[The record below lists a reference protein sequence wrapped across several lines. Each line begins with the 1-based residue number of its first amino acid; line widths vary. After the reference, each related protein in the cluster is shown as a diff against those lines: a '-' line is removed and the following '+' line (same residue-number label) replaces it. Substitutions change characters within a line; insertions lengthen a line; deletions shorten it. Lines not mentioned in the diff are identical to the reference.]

1 MHRMKHRIFGLK
13 EHDTRVKSEL
23 LAGFITFITLVYIVV
38 VNASILADA
47 GIPFEAGI
55 IATALTA
62 FAGSLIMGLWA
73 NSPIVIAPGM
83 GVNALFTYTIVHGMG
98 LSWQEA
104 LAAVFVSGI
113 LFMLIAFTKLAS
125 VIQQAIPTS
134 LKEAITAGIGLFIAF
149 IGMQKGGLIIASKTT
164 LVGIGHFGDIHVIL
178 TAITLIVT
186 IILFV
191 RKVPGNL
198 LIGIVF
204 GTVLSMLAGQLGDST
219 GASSISWADAV
230 GAIGAMSFQGATSAV
245 FWVATFSLVLVI
257 VFENI
262 GLIHGQLHMLN
273 QPEKFKR
280 SLRASSVSVI
290 VSGFVGSSPA
300 IPAVE
305 TTAGISAGG
314 KTGLTSVT
322 TGMLFLLSLFFIPVI
337 KMIPDTAI
345 APILIL
351 VGGLMMESVTKI
363 PFADFTEGFPA
374 FLVIA
379 AIPLTSSIVDG
390 IAFGFIMYPILKAA
404 TGKWKQVG
412 LPLYVIAALFL
423 LNFVL
428 HALG

>member
-1 MHRMKHRIFGLK
+1 MKHRIFGLK

>member
-1 MHRMKHRIFGLK
+1 MKHRIFGLK

-83 GVNALFTYTIVHGMG
+83 GVNALFTYTIVNGMG

-125 VIQQAIPTS
+125 LIQQAIPTS

-178 TAITLIVT
+178 TALTLIVT

-204 GTVLSMLAGQLGDST
+204 GTVLSMLAGQLGDKSA
-219 GASSISWADAV
+219 GASSITWADAI

-262 GLIHGQLHMLN
+262 GLVHGQLHMLN

-345 APILIL
+345 APVLIL

-412 LPLYVIAALFL
+412 VPLYVIAALFL